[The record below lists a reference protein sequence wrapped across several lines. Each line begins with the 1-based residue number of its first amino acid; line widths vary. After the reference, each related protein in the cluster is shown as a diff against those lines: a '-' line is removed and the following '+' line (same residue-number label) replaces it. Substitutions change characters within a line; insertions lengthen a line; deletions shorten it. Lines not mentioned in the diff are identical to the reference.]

1 MVDAPRRWSVPFGR
15 AELNDARNAG
25 QAAEGLTDRRRSP
38 RVMLPE
44 DEQCNVQLR
53 TRVRLLDISLTGALV
68 ESDVPLP
75 IGASGQLRFA
85 LAGGSYSPTVQVRR
99 RVGSAAR
106 ELNLGTVFTSM
117 DDTSRRQLEEF
128 LRKATP

>member
-1 MVDAPRRWSVPFGR
+1 
-15 AELNDARNAG
+15 
-25 QAAEGLTDRRRSP
+25 
-38 RVMLPE
+38 MLPE

-99 RVGSAAR
+99 RAGSAVR

-128 LRKATP
+128 LRKVTP